1 MNADQFTAAQQAAD
15 VAYDMT
21 LYETGSGEQASDAY
35 NAVMTAFYD
44 ALEAQTLID
53 TARANAD
60 KIAATQKRGGRDGWI
75 SSTARLADD
84 VPMPDPQ
91 TMTHDAIIRRANADD
106 RFFAALLNDD
116 GYGMMGDTD

>member
-1 MNADQFTAAQQAAD
+1 MTADQFTAAQQAAN

-21 LYETGSGEQASDAY
+21 LYETGSGEQAADAY

-44 ALEAQTLID
+44 ALEA
-53 TARANAD
+53 
-60 KIAATQKRGGRDGWI
+60 RGHDGWI
-75 SSTARLADD
+75 SNTARLADD

-91 TMTHDAIIRRANADD
+91 AMTHAATIRRANVDD